1 MPKTRSR
8 PKDIGERTPRP
19 RSKLPAGPV
28 EPLTL
33 CLLRH
38 GKSDWDGDL
47 EDRERPLARR
57 GEKAVPRMGEAM
69 MALGL
74 HPDIVLC
81 SSAVRTRQTLELIRP
96 YLSGSAGVRQEDD
109 LYLAPPSVLLGHV
122 HGLAPGFRQALIIG
136 HNPGL
141 HALGLD
147 LVRDGPLDSIT
158 ALARKLPTAGLVVI
172 RFAVPTWADIAA
184 ATGTLLHFVTPGS
197 LEA

>member
-1 MPKTRSR
+1 MPKSGSR
-8 PKDIGERTPRP
+8 PDDIRERTPRP
-19 RSKLPAGPV
+19 RSKLPAGPA

-38 GKSDWDGDL
+38 GKSDWDEDL
-47 EDRERPLARR
+47 DDIDRPLARR

-81 SSAVRTRQTLELIRP
+81 SGAVRTRQTLELIRP
-96 YLSGSAGVRQEDD
+96 YLGGSAGIRHEDD

-122 HGLAPGFRQALIIG
+122 HRLAPGFRQALIIG

-147 LVRDGPLDSIT
+147 LVRDGPRENIT
-158 ALARKLPTAGLVVI
+158 ALARKLPTSGLVVI
-172 RFAVPTWADIAA
+172 RFSVAAWANIAT

-197 LEA
+197 LET